1 MLPGGRPALADVL
14 FSLASKLCQ
23 FEFVNIYL
31 YKSNKMKA
39 YYPHRQL
46 FIHLS
51 YFLLYLGLS
60 IFPGYLMAQSY
71 LLIEKP
77 GKVKNI
83 KLQPGDDLTFMLR
96 GETEFRTAT
105 IARLTDSTIILGNGF
120 KITLKSVSKVRKERW
135 GMNRLYKVSGI
146 AGIGYLILDVFNNG
160 INGTGPLA
168 NQHTLIVSGI
178 LLTTAVISYK
188 LSKRTMVMGHH
199 WRLQVMDLQNPP
211 MLK

>member
-1 MLPGGRPALADVL
+1 
-14 FSLASKLCQ
+14 
-23 FEFVNIYL
+23 
-31 YKSNKMKA
+31 MKA